1 MATLDTIRGT
11 RLGFDYLNIDNQRE
25 PFNKPEVR
33 QALQYALDREEFLAV
48 CTSGLGQLIAPVPP
62 LSRTTRST
70 RRPSLSTSRT

>member
-48 CTSGLGQLIAPVPP
+48 CTSAWG
-62 LSRTTRST
+62 S
-70 RRPSLSTSRT
+70 